1 MYFSIFLNR
10 EAYFCQLE
18 FHNFSSRQAFLT
30 KQNALRPEKKLKE
43 EIQFATI
50 KGLYCNVNVFT

>member
-18 FHNFSSRQAFLT
+18 FHNFSSRQNFLT
-30 KQNALRPEKKLKE
+30 EQNALRPEKKLKE
-43 EIQFATI
+43 EIKFASI
-50 KGLYCNVNVFT
+50 KDL

>member
-18 FHNFSSRQAFLT
+18 FYNFSSRQNFLT

-43 EIQFATI
+43 EIKFATI
-50 KGLYCNVNVFT
+50 KGL